1 MRGAALSAGLY
12 LPTSDV
18 DLVILSSGCTD
29 IVSGLRALAQSL
41 VRKSLATGIQVSLG
55 PIVSIRENSFE
66 ALKRHWEMLLVF
78 WPLNLP

>member
-1 MRGAALSAGLY
+1 MEELSSLSNCLPECGVVLSAGLY

-18 DLVILSSGCTD
+18 DLVILNSGCTD

-55 PIVSIRENSFE
+55 PV
-66 ALKRHWEMLLVF
+66 KRL
-78 WPLNLP
+78 